1 MSQDN
6 SPTRIEISYK
16 TVIFTVAVLVGLWF
30 IIQIR
35 QIIILVFLS
44 IILLSALLRPV
55 EWLNARKI
63 PRVLSVLLVYIV
75 VLALIAFTIGIII
88 PPLVSQTS
96 DLISKLPQIIAT
108 INNFLVFNKIPV
120 ENLSGIIASQIQQ
133 IAQNFLSISKAIF
146 SSIFLL
152 ITIFVFTFYL
162 LLEWK
167 SFVKL
172 IGSPF
177 SGRQEKKVTS
187 IIAKV
192 ETGLGAWVRGQITLS
207 LVVGILTFV
216 GPIISAIPA
225 ILVGLT
231 ISPIVALAVAA
242 LFFIVQQLENHL
254 IVPMVMSKVV
264 GLQPPV
270 VIITLLIGA
279 KLAGIGGAFLA
290 IPTVVVARIIFKE
303 LLTEDQKLEDG
314 LKEE

>member
-55 EWLNARKI
+55 EWLTARRI
-63 PRVLSVLLVYIV
+63 PRVLSVLLVYII
-75 VLALIAFTIGIII
+75 LIALIAFIVGIII
-88 PPLVSQTS
+88 PPLVTQTS
-96 DLISKLPQIIAT
+96 DFISKLPQIVST
-108 INNFLVFNKIPV
+108 INNFLIFNKIPI
-120 ENLSGIIASQIQQ
+120 ENLSSVIAGQIQQ
-133 IAQNFLSISKAIF
+133 IAQNFLSIFKAIF

-192 ETGLGAWVRGQITLS
+192 ETGLGGWVRGQITLY
-207 LVVGILTFV
+207 LVV
-216 GPIISAIPA
+216 A
-225 ILVGLT
+225 
-231 ISPIVALAVAA
+231 
-242 LFFIVQQLENHL
+242 
-254 IVPMVMSKVV
+254 MVMSTVV

>member
-1 MSQDN
+1 MPQDN

-55 EWLNARKI
+55 EWLNTRRI
-63 PRVLSVLLVYIV
+63 PRVLSVLLVYIILIV
-75 VLALIAFTIGIII
+75 VIII
-88 PPLVSQTS
+88 PPLVVQTS
-96 DLISKLPQIIAT
+96 DFISKLPQIVST
-108 INNFLVFNKIPV
+108 INNFLVFNKIPI
-120 ENLSGIIASQIQQ
+120 ENLSSVIAGQIQQ
-133 IAQNFLSISKAIF
+133 IAQNFLSIFKAIF

-187 IIAKV
+187 IISKV
-192 ETGLGAWVRGQITLS
+192 ETGLGSWVRGQITL
-207 LVVGILTFV
+207 
-216 GPIISAIPA
+216 
-225 ILVGLT
+225 
-231 ISPIVALAVAA
+231 
-242 LFFIVQQLENHL
+242 
-254 IVPMVMSKVV
+254 
-264 GLQPPV
+264 
-270 VIITLLIGA
+270 
-279 KLAGIGGAFLA
+279 
-290 IPTVVVARIIFKE
+290 
-303 LLTEDQKLEDG
+303 
-314 LKEE
+314 